1 MRSRGRKKLRLA
13 LAGIVSAVLV
23 AAIPAGAQ
31 SAAASPARGP
41 IPIYDA
47 AHETTINGTVQ
58 QVVTKRTPGSPAGMH
73 LIVTGATGTVDA
85 HVGPFLNKAMQQALH
100 AGLPLKLVGATVTV
114 RDRQILLVRQLS
126 YGGQTVLVRNK
137 NGILFR
143 PALFSNSPALRNNP
157 WLAMNGGAQ

>member
-85 HVGPFLNKAMQQALH
+85 HVGPFL
-100 AGLPLKLVGATVTV
+100 
-114 RDRQILLVRQLS
+114 
-126 YGGQTVLVRNK
+126 
-137 NGILFR
+137 
-143 PALFSNSPALRNNP
+143 
-157 WLAMNGGAQ
+157 